1 MIYLDR
7 CIGSCNTL
15 NELSNE
21 VCVPNKTGDLNLSV
35 LNMITRINESKTLTN
50 HMSFE
55 CKYKFV
61 IQVKSRIMING
72 DAIKKK
78 IIYVKNII
86 FGILLHVVAKIV
98 IIFSKYY

>member
-1 MIYLDR
+1 
-7 CIGSCNTL
+7 
-15 NELSNE
+15 
-21 VCVPNKTGDLNLSV
+21 
-35 LNMITRINESKTLTN
+35 
-50 HMSFE
+50 MSFE

>member
-78 IIYVKNII
+78 HYICE
-86 FGILLHVVAKIV
+86 
-98 IIFSKYY
+98 KYYIWNPATCSCKNGNYF

>member
-1 MIYLDR
+1 MCSKQNRRFKSKRAQHDYK
-7 CIGSCNTL
+7 
-15 NELSNE
+15 
-21 VCVPNKTGDLNLSV
+21 NK
-35 LNMITRINESKTLTN
+35 RIENINK

-78 IIYVKNII
+78 HYICE
-86 FGILLHVVAKIV
+86 
-98 IIFSKYY
+98 KYYIWNPATCSCKNSNYF